1 MITTAKHSTG
11 KAVAALVLIWLAAIA
26 AGCAA
31 QKKGAPTV
39 PDTGARKIVGI
50 VAESDVDMDRIR
62 ILGNQPLTFTAVSK
76 SSPAGVA
83 LYFPRTELALEDAY
97 MDLESLEKA
106 GLVASVQPGA
116 LATDE
121 TTALIEIELKADAPY
136 DAMRQGDEVVVA
148 FARPLH
154 TPEREADPV
163 VSELEEVPLA
173 APAED
178 VSRPA
183 ATRLEAV
190 TVQRLENGV
199 EIRVRADGP
208 IRDYAS
214 FTLNSPDR
222 IVYDIFGVSSPF
234 IREQTIEVGMPWVSR
249 VRHYGDQEKLR
260 VVLDT
265 SAEQFQATRARS
277 IQEGLLI
284 HVGDV
289 AREAAAAEATI
300 TETEPVA
307 WVNRVDFSAEPTGK
321 SVVTVGTTRPV
332 SYRMEKVHGRL
343 LKLHLDHTRIPEY
356 RRRPLDTTRFECAV
370 DRVVPAE
377 GRRADDKS
385 IVAIELREA
394 VPYKEEQV
402 GDLIL
407 VHFEPTTKPPATKK
421 RTVLNQTDSEPSR
434 EIANNTGPSSSSAI
448 DIAATRERQLDTK
461 QSDTRSFL
469 LGQKTYVGEKIA
481 LDFYETDIKNV
492 FRILGEV
499 SGKNFAIDSDVR
511 GTVTM
516 SLDKPVPWDQVLD
529 LVLKMNQLG
538 QTTEG
543 NVIRVATLETL
554 KREEEALQAAITA
567 RSNTLKSQEAL
578 EPLFTEIVDIN
589 YSKAS
594 VILPHIEDM
603 MKEYG
608 GDIDPV
614 TGEKKSYRGFVRAY
628 DATNQLVIRSTRS
641 MLDKALDLIQR
652 LDNPTP
658 QVLIEARIVEATK
671 RFSRDIGSEFGIG
684 PGTGNKFSS
693 STLGGNWDLSLGSN
707 FPAGTTTSGVSFDFS
722 RLVGSPL
729 AINAAIDASETEGE
743 TKTIS
748 APKILTL
755 DNKAATIK
763 QGVSYP
769 IIVLDE
775 AGNTTTEFK
784 DIVLELEVT
793 PHVTK
798 DDRVSMEIMITK
810 NDLGERIGTDYSF
823 TINEATTEL
832 LVNDGETV
840 VIGGISKTTDA
851 NSETGLPGLRK
862 VPILGWL
869 FGMSS
874 KSNNKSELMIFITPR
889 IVQLEQRP
897 LEADA
902 GS

>member
-178 VSRPA
+178 VSSPA

-265 SAEQFQATRARS
+265 SAEQFQATKARS

-289 AREAAAAEATI
+289 AREAVAAEATI

-402 GDLIL
+402 DNLIL
-407 VHFEPTTKPPATKK
+407 VHFDKPSTVMTQMEKTVPAYSPKRVVETPMNPAKK
-421 RTVLNQTDSEPSR
+421 F
-434 EIANNTGPSSSSAI
+434 
-448 DIAATRERQLDTK
+448 DTK
-461 QSDTRSFL
+461 NKAVATSESRYVKR
-469 LGQKTYVGEKIA
+469 KTYTGEKIA

-492 FRILGEV
+492 FRILKEV
-499 SGKNFAIDSDVR
+499 SGKNFAIDPDVQ
-511 GTVTM
+511 GAVTL
-516 SLDKPVPWDQVLD
+516 SFDKPVPWDQVMD
-529 LVLKMNQLG
+529 LVLRMNQLG
-538 QTTEG
+538 QVMEG
-543 NVIRVATLETL
+543 DVIRIATLQTL
-554 KREEEALQAAITA
+554 QREEKLRQERIEAERKTREAE
-567 RSNTLKSQEAL
+567 KAL
-578 EPLFTEIVDIN
+578 EPLVTEYIAIN
-589 YSKAS
+589 YADVSDVKEKLGDLITDDRGS
-594 VILPHIEDM
+594 IILDQRNSQIIV
-603 MKEYG
+603 KETAEN
-608 GDIDPV
+608 ISRIKERV
-614 TGEKKSYRGFVRAY
+614 LR
-628 DATNQLVIRSTRS
+628 
-641 MLDKALDLIQR
+641 LDKI
-652 LDNPTP
+652 TP

-671 RFSRDIGSEFGIG
+671 NFSRTIGTKFGVG
-684 PGTGNKFSS
+684 PGNNVKFDSHS
-693 STLGGNWDLSLGSN
+693 LGGQWDLALSSN
-707 FPAGTTTSGVSFDFS
+707 FPSGSAVGSGSGISFDFT

-729 AINAAIDASETEGE
+729 AINAAIDAAESENE
-743 TKTIS
+743 TKIIS
-748 APKILTL
+748 SPRILTL
-755 DNKAATIK
+755 NGEEAEIV
-763 QGVSYP
+763 QGLTTYRT
-769 IIVLDE
+769 IIVDGTPDQKE
-775 AGNTTTEFK
+775 I
-784 DIVLELEVT
+784 DIDLKLTAKPEI
-793 PHVTK
+793 K
-798 DDRVSMEIMITK
+798 SDNRISMEIKVEKRDFAGII
-810 NDLGERIGTDYSF
+810 NGEIS
-823 TINEATTEL
+823 ISKNEASSKL
-832 LVNDGETV
+832 LLNDGETI
-840 VIGGISKTTDA
+840 VIGGITKTNDSVT
-851 NSETGLPGLRK
+851 NEGLPWLRK
-862 VPILGWL
+862 IPIIGLL
-869 FGMSS
+869 FGSEN
-874 KSNNKSELMIFITPR
+874 KSNIKNELMIFITTR
-889 IVQLEQRP
+889 IVDIENSR
-897 LEADA
+897 E
-902 GS
+902 

>member
-178 VSRPA
+178 VSSPA

-402 GDLIL
+402 DNLIL
-407 VHFEPTTKPPATKK
+407 VHFDKPSTVMTQMEKTVPAYSPKRVVETPMNPAKK
-421 RTVLNQTDSEPSR
+421 F
-434 EIANNTGPSSSSAI
+434 
-448 DIAATRERQLDTK
+448 DTK
-461 QSDTRSFL
+461 NKAVATSESRYVKR
-469 LGQKTYVGEKIA
+469 KTYTGEKIA

-492 FRILGEV
+492 FRILKEV
-499 SGKNFAIDSDVR
+499 SGKNFAIDPDVQ
-511 GTVTM
+511 GAVTL
-516 SLDKPVPWDQVLD
+516 SFDKPVPWDQVMD
-529 LVLKMNQLG
+529 LVLRMNQLG
-538 QTTEG
+538 QVMEG
-543 NVIRVATLETL
+543 DVIRIATLQTL
-554 KREEEALQAAITA
+554 QREEKLRQERIEAERKTREAE
-567 RSNTLKSQEAL
+567 KAL
-578 EPLFTEIVDIN
+578 EPLVTEYIAIN
-589 YSKAS
+589 YADVSDVKEKLGDLITDDRGS
-594 VILPHIEDM
+594 IILDQRNSQIIV
-603 MKEYG
+603 KETAEN
-608 GDIDPV
+608 ISRIKERV
-614 TGEKKSYRGFVRAY
+614 LR
-628 DATNQLVIRSTRS
+628 
-641 MLDKALDLIQR
+641 LDKI
-652 LDNPTP
+652 TP

-671 RFSRDIGSEFGIG
+671 NFSRTIGTKFGVG
-684 PGTGNKFSS
+684 PGNNVKFDSHS
-693 STLGGNWDLSLGSN
+693 LGGQWDLALSSN
-707 FPAGTTTSGVSFDFS
+707 FPSGSAVGSGSGISFDFT

-729 AINAAIDASETEGE
+729 AINAAIDAAESENE
-743 TKTIS
+743 TKIIS
-748 APKILTL
+748 SPRILTL
-755 DNKAATIK
+755 NGEEAEIV
-763 QGVSYP
+763 QGLTTYRT
-769 IIVLDE
+769 IIVDGTPDQKE
-775 AGNTTTEFK
+775 I
-784 DIVLELEVT
+784 DIDLKLTAKPEI
-793 PHVTK
+793 K
-798 DDRVSMEIMITK
+798 SDNRISMEIKVEKRDFAGII
-810 NDLGERIGTDYSF
+810 NGEIS
-823 TINEATTEL
+823 ISKNEASSKL
-832 LVNDGETV
+832 LLNDGETI
-840 VIGGISKTTDA
+840 VIGGITKTNDSVT
-851 NSETGLPGLRK
+851 NEGLPWLRK
-862 VPILGWL
+862 IPIIGLL
-869 FGMSS
+869 FGSEN
-874 KSNNKSELMIFITPR
+874 KSNIKNELMIFITTR
-889 IVQLEQRP
+889 IVDIENSR
-897 LEADA
+897 E
-902 GS
+902 

>member
-402 GDLIL
+402 DNLIL
-407 VHFEPTTKPPATKK
+407 VHFDKPSTVMTQMEKTVPAYSPKRVVETPMNPAKK
-421 RTVLNQTDSEPSR
+421 F
-434 EIANNTGPSSSSAI
+434 
-448 DIAATRERQLDTK
+448 DTK
-461 QSDTRSFL
+461 NKAVATSESRYVKR
-469 LGQKTYVGEKIA
+469 KTYTGEKIA

-492 FRILGEV
+492 FRILKEV
-499 SGKNFAIDSDVR
+499 SGKNFAIDPDVQ
-511 GTVTM
+511 GAVTL
-516 SLDKPVPWDQVLD
+516 SFDKPVPWDQVMD
-529 LVLKMNQLG
+529 LVLRMNQLG
-538 QTTEG
+538 QVMEG
-543 NVIRVATLETL
+543 DVIRIATLQTL
-554 KREEEALQAAITA
+554 QREEKLRQERIEAERKTREAE
-567 RSNTLKSQEAL
+567 KAL
-578 EPLFTEIVDIN
+578 EPLVTEYIAIN
-589 YSKAS
+589 YADVSDVKEKLGDLITDDRGS
-594 VILPHIEDM
+594 IILDQRNSQIIV
-603 MKEYG
+603 KETAEN
-608 GDIDPV
+608 ISRIKERV
-614 TGEKKSYRGFVRAY
+614 LR
-628 DATNQLVIRSTRS
+628 
-641 MLDKALDLIQR
+641 LDKI
-652 LDNPTP
+652 TP

-671 RFSRDIGSEFGIG
+671 NFSRTIGTKFGVG
-684 PGTGNKFSS
+684 PGNNVKFDSHS
-693 STLGGNWDLSLGSN
+693 LGGQWDLALSSN
-707 FPAGTTTSGVSFDFS
+707 FPSGSAVGSGSGISFDFT

-729 AINAAIDASETEGE
+729 AINAAIDAAESENE
-743 TKTIS
+743 TKIIS
-748 APKILTL
+748 SPRILTL
-755 DNKAATIK
+755 NGEEAEIV
-763 QGVSYP
+763 QGLTTYRT
-769 IIVLDE
+769 IIVDGTPDQKE
-775 AGNTTTEFK
+775 I
-784 DIVLELEVT
+784 DIDLKLTAKPEI
-793 PHVTK
+793 K
-798 DDRVSMEIMITK
+798 SDNRISMEIKVEKRDFAGII
-810 NDLGERIGTDYSF
+810 NGEIS
-823 TINEATTEL
+823 ISKNEASSKL
-832 LVNDGETV
+832 LLNDGETI
-840 VIGGISKTTDA
+840 VIGGITKTNDSVT
-851 NSETGLPGLRK
+851 NEGLPWLRK
-862 VPILGWL
+862 IPIIGLL
-869 FGMSS
+869 FGSEN
-874 KSNNKSELMIFITPR
+874 KSNIKNELMIFITTR
-889 IVQLEQRP
+889 IVDIENSR
-897 LEADA
+897 E
-902 GS
+902 

>member
-289 AREAAAAEATI
+289 AREAVAAEATI

-402 GDLIL
+402 DNLIL
-407 VHFEPTTKPPATKK
+407 VHFDKPSTVMTQMEKTVPAYSPKRVVETPMNPAKK
-421 RTVLNQTDSEPSR
+421 F
-434 EIANNTGPSSSSAI
+434 
-448 DIAATRERQLDTK
+448 DTK
-461 QSDTRSFL
+461 NKAVATSESRYVKR
-469 LGQKTYVGEKIA
+469 KTYTGEKIA

-492 FRILGEV
+492 FRILKEV
-499 SGKNFAIDSDVR
+499 SGKNFAIDPDVQ
-511 GTVTM
+511 GAVTL
-516 SLDKPVPWDQVLD
+516 SFDKPVPWDQVMD
-529 LVLKMNQLG
+529 LVLRMNQLG
-538 QTTEG
+538 QVMEG
-543 NVIRVATLETL
+543 DVIRIATLQTL
-554 KREEEALQAAITA
+554 QREEKLRQERIEAERKTREAE
-567 RSNTLKSQEAL
+567 KAL
-578 EPLFTEIVDIN
+578 EPLVTEYIAIN
-589 YSKAS
+589 YADVSDVKEKLGDLITDDRGS
-594 VILPHIEDM
+594 IILDQRNSQIIV
-603 MKEYG
+603 KETAEN
-608 GDIDPV
+608 ISRIKERV
-614 TGEKKSYRGFVRAY
+614 LR
-628 DATNQLVIRSTRS
+628 
-641 MLDKALDLIQR
+641 LDKI
-652 LDNPTP
+652 TP

-671 RFSRDIGSEFGIG
+671 NFSRTIGTKFGVG
-684 PGTGNKFSS
+684 PGNNVKFDSHS
-693 STLGGNWDLSLGSN
+693 LGGQWDLALSSN
-707 FPAGTTTSGVSFDFS
+707 FPSGSAVGSGSGISFDFT

-729 AINAAIDASETEGE
+729 AINAAIDAAESENE
-743 TKTIS
+743 TKIIS
-748 APKILTL
+748 SPRILTL
-755 DNKAATIK
+755 NGEEAEIV
-763 QGVSYP
+763 QGLTTYRT
-769 IIVLDE
+769 IIVDGTPDQKE
-775 AGNTTTEFK
+775 I
-784 DIVLELEVT
+784 DIDLKLTAKPEI
-793 PHVTK
+793 K
-798 DDRVSMEIMITK
+798 SDNRISMEIKVEKRDFAGII
-810 NDLGERIGTDYSF
+810 NGEIS
-823 TINEATTEL
+823 ISKNEASSKL
-832 LVNDGETV
+832 LLNDGETI
-840 VIGGISKTTDA
+840 VIGGITKTNDSVT
-851 NSETGLPGLRK
+851 NEGLPWLRK
-862 VPILGWL
+862 IPIIGLL
-869 FGMSS
+869 FGSEN
-874 KSNNKSELMIFITPR
+874 KSNIKNELMIFITTR
-889 IVQLEQRP
+889 IVDIENSR
-897 LEADA
+897 E
-902 GS
+902 